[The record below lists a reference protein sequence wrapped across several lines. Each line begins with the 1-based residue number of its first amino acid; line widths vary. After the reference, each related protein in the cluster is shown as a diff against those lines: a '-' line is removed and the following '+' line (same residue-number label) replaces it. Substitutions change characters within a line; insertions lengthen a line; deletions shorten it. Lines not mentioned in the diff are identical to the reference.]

1 MRDARHLTGYA
12 SGMQTL
18 PTLSSERIHSI
29 GGTVV
34 VTGAASGLGA
44 AVARAVRNAGY
55 RAIGFDIR
63 RGDEQ
68 GENVVV
74 DVSRRAD
81 VERAFNDVMQRYGEL
96 QAVVTCAGIDACG
109 KLTEVP
115 ADDWERVIAVNLVGT
130 VALVRAALPHLE
142 TSGGRVITVA
152 STLGLRAL
160 SDATAYCAS
169 KFGVVGFTRA
179 LAVEMAGRVGVTLL
193 IPGGMQT
200 QFFDGRDEKY
210 KPPSDAQLNSPDD
223 VAEAVVF
230 ALTRPRG
237 CEVREMVVCPS
248 MESSWPP

>member
-1 MRDARHLTGYA
+1 MTGYA
-12 SGMQTL
+12 FGMQTL
-18 PTLSSERIHSI
+18 PTLSSERIHQI

-44 AVARAVRNAGY
+44 AVVRAIRNAGY
-55 RAIGFDIR
+55 RAIGFDIHKSD
-63 RGDEQ
+63 GDAES
-68 GENVVV
+68 VAV

-81 VERAFNDVMQRYGEL
+81 VERAVNDVVQRYGEL
-96 QAVVTCAGIDACG
+96 RAVVTCAGIDACG
-109 KLTEVP
+109 KLTDVP

-130 VALVRAALPHLE
+130 VTLVRAALPHLE
-142 TSGGRVITVA
+142 SGGGRVITVA

-200 QFFDGRDEKY
+200 HFFDGRDEKY
-210 KPPSDAQLNSPDD
+210 KPPADAQLNSPDD

-230 ALTRPRG
+230 ALTRPPG